1 MNFLPD
7 DIENY
12 ANNHTEAE
20 PQVLQSLYR
29 ETWQKI
35 IMPRMLSGHLQGRLL
50 SIFSKMMQ
58 PKRIL
63 EIGAYTGY
71 SAICFA
77 EGLHPKGRIDT
88 VEINE
93 ELNSIQDKYWE
104 LSGLKDRIQRFNGK
118 ALEVIPTLE
127 DSYDMVF
134 IDADKENYLEYYE
147 LILPKV
153 RPGGLILIDNVLWT
167 GKVTEEIKGHDP
179 ETKALK
185 ALNELIQE
193 DDRVSN
199 ILLPV
204 RDGIMMAMKK

>member
-1 MNFLPD
+1 
-7 DIENY
+7 
-12 ANNHTEAE
+12 
-20 PQVLQSLYR
+20 
-29 ETWQKI
+29 
-35 IMPRMLSGHLQGRLL
+35 MLSGHLQGRLL